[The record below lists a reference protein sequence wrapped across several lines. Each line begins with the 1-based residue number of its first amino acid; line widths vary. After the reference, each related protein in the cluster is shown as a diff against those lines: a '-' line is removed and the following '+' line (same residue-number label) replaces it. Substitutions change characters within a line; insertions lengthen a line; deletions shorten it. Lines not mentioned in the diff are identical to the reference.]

1 MNYLDEK
8 SWNRS
13 HMIIDGKVKLMKT
26 RLTLLLLISMWMYT
40 ACNAIPTEIP
50 SPPGD
55 PLVPTETVLP
65 TPYDDPLVPTTTP
78 EIFNPAPVEG
88 VISDKTRSDLAAR
101 LGMDLTSIRVA
112 ELAVQ
117 DWPDACL
124 GLAPAPRQEC
134 AKLNVPGWRIV
145 LNAAGHTHE
154 YRATKDGSL
163 ISYSGPVLITAPE
176 ACRQPEASFIY
187 SPEDG
192 YCFAYPV
199 YFHRNDER
207 GPIAIFGPAYGPGP
221 EPLYASMTMEISA
234 LPEGQTLEQAVD
246 AFIENLGDVP
256 LSQTRQGLTLGGEPA
271 VMLEVVPGM
280 LGSRD
285 VFLKHKGLLFHLTFW
300 PAPSVTPETSADVED
315 LYQTIISSWNF

>member
-1 MNYLDEK
+1 
-8 SWNRS
+8 
-13 HMIIDGKVKLMKT
+13 MKT
-26 RLTLLLLISMWMYT
+26 QYALFLLLPIGILM
-40 ACNAIPTEIP
+40 ACNTLTTARPTAHVD
-50 SPPGD
+50 PPT
-55 PLVPTETVLP
+55 PTETALL
-65 TPYDDPLVPTTTP
+65 TPDEEPLLPTTTP

-88 VISDKTRSDLAAR
+88 VISDKVRSDLATR

-112 ELAVQ
+112 EFASQ

-124 GLAPAPRQEC
+124 GLAPAPGQEC
-134 AKLNVPGWRIV
+134 AKFNVPGWRVV

-154 YRATKDGSL
+154 YRATRDGSL
-163 ISYSGPVLITAPE
+163 ISYSGPVFFAAPE
-176 ACRQPEASFIY
+176 ACRQPDTSFIY

-207 GPIAIFGPAYGPGP
+207 GAIAIFGPAYGPGP
-221 EPLYASMTMEISA
+221 EPLYASMTMEINV
-234 LPEGQTLEQAVD
+234 LLEGQTLEQAVD
-246 AFIENLGDVP
+246 AFLENLGDVP
-256 LSQTRQGLTLGGEPA
+256 KPQTRQALTVGGEPA

-285 VFLKHKGLLFHLTFW
+285 VFFVHRGLLFHLTFW

-315 LYQTIISSWNF
+315 LYQTVIGSWNF